1 MKIADWWG
9 RNETF
14 DSERFKS
21 IKGNFSDGGNE
32 KMRKWVNLVL
42 IEFFQIGH
50 NCVGKV
56 FVKTYLKALRD
67 FFPIYGISQYV
78 IFLSNR
84 RRKFKLLGLQGDPPP
99 PQFPRL
105 VRYPDLPMRKT
116 LRVVC
121 LLNIIIFFQRKK
133 ITECKIKD
141 EKEETF
147 FLFFDGVPSIWK

>member
-84 RRKFKLLGLQGDPPP
+84 RRKFKLLGLQGDPR
-99 PQFPRL
+99 FPVTSL
-105 VRYPDLPMRKT
+105 MGT
-116 LRVVC
+116 SWSLR
-121 LLNIIIFFQRKK
+121 
-133 ITECKIKD
+133 
-141 EKEETF
+141 EENLEGGWSAHF
-147 FLFFDGVPSIWK
+147 NDSLSKQNFYSM